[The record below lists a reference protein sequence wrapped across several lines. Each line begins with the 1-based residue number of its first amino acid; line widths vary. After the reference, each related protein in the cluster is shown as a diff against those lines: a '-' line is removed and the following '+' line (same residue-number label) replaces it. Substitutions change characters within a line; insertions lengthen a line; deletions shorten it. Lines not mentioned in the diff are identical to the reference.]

1 MFTRRPYSLL
11 VFTLVIYEF
20 QRSLL
25 SINVC
30 IYPLAI
36 DEYYRSLL
44 SPIFTLVID
53 EYQSLLSPLFTL
65 VIDEYQRS
73 LSLESGRLKS
83 LSTTV
88 FWFSPLS
95 TKQLGLKKIF
105 KQIKS

>member
-1 MFTRRPYSLL
+1 MYLPS
-11 VFTLVIYEF
+11 V
-20 QRSLL
+20 
-25 SINVC
+25 
-30 IYPLAI
+30 I